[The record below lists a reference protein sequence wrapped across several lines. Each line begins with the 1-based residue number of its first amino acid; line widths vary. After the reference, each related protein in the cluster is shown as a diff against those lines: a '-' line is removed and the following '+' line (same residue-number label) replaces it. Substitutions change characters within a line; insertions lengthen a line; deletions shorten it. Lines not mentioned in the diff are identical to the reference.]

1 MGETISMEINWN
13 LVALAAG
20 LLFYGM
26 LAAMTMRRS
35 LKAAWGQLRALP
47 RFVQTLPGQCAWAG
61 WLNGW
66 A

>member
-26 LAAMTMRRS
+26 LAAMTMRS
-35 LKAAWGQLRALP
+35 NDNEKAAQGGMGA
-47 RFVQTLPGQCAWAG
+47 A
-61 WLNGW
+61 
-66 A
+66 

>member
-26 LAAMTMRRS
+26 LAAMTR
-35 LKAAWGQLRALP
+35 KEQK
-47 RFVQTLPGQCAWAG
+47 
-61 WLNGW
+61 
-66 A
+66 